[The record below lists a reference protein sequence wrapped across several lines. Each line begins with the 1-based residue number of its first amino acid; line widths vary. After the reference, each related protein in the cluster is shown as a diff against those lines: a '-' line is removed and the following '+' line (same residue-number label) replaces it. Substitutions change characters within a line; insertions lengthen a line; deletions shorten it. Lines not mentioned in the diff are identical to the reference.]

1 MKYMLDTNICIYI
14 IKKHPIHVLNHLKKQ
29 NISDICL
36 SSITLAELEYG
47 VQKSERK
54 VQNGLALAEF
64 LSPIEI
70 MPFDEVAAIEFG
82 KIRSNLEKKG
92 KLIGEY
98 DLMIAAH
105 AIALDLILV
114 TNNIKEFKRVTDL
127 KIENW
132 I

>member
-47 VQKSERK
+47 VQKSEWK

>member
-14 IKKHPIHVLNHLKKQ
+14 IKKHPIHVLNNLTKK

-36 SSITLAELEYG
+36 SSITLDELEYG

-54 VQNGLALAEF
+54 AQNSLALTEF
-64 LSPIEI
+64 LAPIEI
-70 MPFDEVAAIEFG
+70 MPFDENAAIEFG
-82 KIRSNLEKKG
+82 KVRAYLEKKG
-92 KLIGEY
+92 TLIGEY

-105 AIALDLILV
+105 ALALDLTLV
-114 TNNIKEFKRVTDL
+114 TNNSKEFKRVPGL

-132 I
+132 V